1 MALGVHNDLKSTL
14 IAEGDDDTEAVS
26 VKVFFNELSV
36 RIVTA
41 YGPQENA
48 IKERKDKF
56 WEFLEKEVNDA
67 ELEGEGLIIQMDGNL
82 DAGKNVVRK
91 DPNCQN
97 QNGKLFCQFLARNS
111 NLIVVNTLEICD
123 GVITRKRELENRTE
137 EAILD
142 FYIINEKMRP
152 FVKKM
157 QIDENKIFSLV
168 NTAQYKK
175 NNRLIETDH
184 NALILDLELNFNKIK
199 PRREE
204 ILNLK
209 NKAGQEAFFKETEKN
224 QELIDCFTNNQPF
237 EAQCRQWKNIFDN
250 IIRKCFKKIRIK
262 PKKVETKTELLLAER
277 MKLKQQVKLSNL
289 DENMKMNLKIRINQI
304 ENDIGEDVKEEN
316 FKVITETVKEFGGES
331 INVSGR
337 KKVWQVLKNRF
348 PKTSHS
354 VPVGKKDSKGKIITN
369 HEQLK
374 QLYMKT
380 YRQRM
385 RNRPMKDKL
394 KHMQDL
400 KNKLFEVRLELS
412 KRHKSKPWQL
422 VHLEVVLK
430 SLKKNKSRDPN
441 GWINELFTDGVLGH
455 DLKISLLYIFNKIK
469 QENKI
474 PDFVRLADVCT
485 IYKGKG
491 ARNELVNERGIFV
504 VSIMRSILMKLI
516 YLDYYPILDRSM
528 SDSQVGARKRKNIR
542 NHIWIINGIIADIKN
557 GKSKKLVDIQIF
569 NYKQCFDGL
578 WLQECLN
585 DFYQAGLKDDKF
597 AVLYNSNM
605 NVNIAITSILI
616 CTVGR
621 FPYPH

>member
-82 DAGKNVVRK
+82 HAGKNVVRN

-157 QIDENKIFSLV
+157 QIDESKIFSLV

-289 DENMKMNLKIRINQI
+289 D
-304 ENDIGEDVKEEN
+304 
-316 FKVITETVKEFGGES
+316 
-331 INVSGR
+331 
-337 KKVWQVLKNRF
+337 
-348 PKTSHS
+348 
-354 VPVGKKDSKGKIITN
+354 
-369 HEQLK
+369 
-374 QLYMKT
+374 
-380 YRQRM
+380 
-385 RNRPMKDKL
+385 
-394 KHMQDL
+394 
-400 KNKLFEVRLELS
+400 
-412 KRHKSKPWQL
+412 
-422 VHLEVVLK
+422 
-430 SLKKNKSRDPN
+430 
-441 GWINELFTDGVLGH
+441 
-455 DLKISLLYIFNKIK
+455 
-469 QENKI
+469 
-474 PDFVRLADVCT
+474 
-485 IYKGKG
+485 
-491 ARNELVNERGIFV
+491 
-504 VSIMRSILMKLI
+504 
-516 YLDYYPILDRSM
+516 
-528 SDSQVGARKRKNIR
+528 
-542 NHIWIINGIIADIKN
+542 
-557 GKSKKLVDIQIF
+557 
-569 NYKQCFDGL
+569 
-578 WLQECLN
+578 
-585 DFYQAGLKDDKF
+585 
-597 AVLYNSNM
+597 
-605 NVNIAITSILI
+605 
-616 CTVGR
+616 
-621 FPYPH
+621 